1 MSQLDFSAVL
11 TDPLFLD
18 SYTVIRRTQLMSS
31 SGIAST
37 TNVSLPHIAGVVYP
51 SDENDLKRLPDAQ
64 VMAKSLTVI
73 TNFTLYGESEAAG
86 FEFQPDLVVWNG
98 DSFVVRLIEDWS
110 NYGTGFIKAICTSID
125 LVDSPPDR

>member
-18 SYTVIRRTQLMSS
+18 YYTVMRRSQVIST

-37 TNVSLPHIAGVVYP
+37 NNVTTPNVAGVVYP
-51 SDENDLKRLPDAQ
+51 SEPNDLQRLPDDQ
-64 VMAKSLTVI
+64 VMSKTLTII
-73 TNFTLYGESEAAG
+73 TNFALYGEAEAAG
-86 FEFQPDLVVWNG
+86 TEYQPDLVDWNG